1 MAIQAPVPSLEGRSE
16 SRGLLVC
23 PRAEI
28 QKEVWLHMCLEHHAL
43 ELGVSGIKK
52 LVCGDQRLVPVQAK
66 AKS

>member
-1 MAIQAPVPSLEGRSE
+1 MVYLYVLELRFRRKYGS
-16 SRGLLVC
+16 
-23 PRAEI
+23 
-28 QKEVWLHMCLEHHAL
+28 MCLEHHAL

>member
-1 MAIQAPVPSLEGRSE
+1 MSLELTLEQYYGYLGPSSILRGRVE
-16 SRGLLVC
+16 IHGLY

-52 LVCGDQRLVPVQAK
+52 VKLGVI
-66 AKS
+66 